1 MLNIQTEEKE
11 GTIQILIEGRIDN
24 EGTQKFQE
32 NLDDVLN
39 KSGQKI
45 SLDLSKLEFIN
56 SSGIGKLLIFYK
68 KARHSGIETEING
81 ISEELFSL
89 FRAIRL
95 DKLITIK
102 R

>member
-1 MLNIQTEEKE
+1 MLNIQTEEKD
-11 GTIQILIEGRIDN
+11 GKIKVILEGRIDN
-24 EGTQKFQE
+24 EGIQTFQE
-32 NLDDVLN
+32 GLDSVLE
-39 KSGQKI
+39 KSSEKI
-45 SLDLSKLEFIN
+45 TLDLSKLEFIN

-68 KARHSGIETEING
+68 KAGHSGTETAIEG

>member
-1 MLNIQTEEKE
+1 MLNIQTEEKN
-11 GTIQILIEGRIDN
+11 GTIQMSIEGRIDN
-24 EGTQKFQE
+24 EGIQKFQE
-32 NLDDVLN
+32 NLDEVLN
-39 KSGQKI
+39 KSGEKI
-45 SLDLSKLEFIN
+45 QLDLSKLDFIN
-56 SSGIGKLLIFYK
+56 SSGILLIFYK
-68 KARHSGIETEING
+68 KARHSGIETEIKG

>member
-1 MLNIQTEEKE
+1 MLDIKVEQKE
-11 GTIQILIEGRIDN
+11 GLVTMFLEGRIDN
-24 EGTQKFQE
+24 EGTQSFQDGLNSLLE
-32 NLDDVLN
+32 IKKEKVVLN
-39 KSGQKI
+39 F
-45 SLDLSKLEFIN
+45 SKLEFIN

-68 KARHSGIETEING
+68 KTDQSGAETEIDG

-95 DKLITIK
+95 DKLIKIK

>member
-1 MLNIQTEEKE
+1 MLNIQTEEKD
-11 GTIQILIEGRIDN
+11 GKIKVLLEGRIDN
-24 EGTQKFQE
+24 EGLQIFQE
-32 NLDDVLN
+32 GLDAVLEKN
-39 KSGQKI
+39 KGKI
-45 SLDLSKLEFIN
+45 TLDLSKLEFTN

-68 KARHSGIETEING
+68 KAGHSGTETEIEG

>member
-1 MLNIQTEEKE
+1 MLKIQTEEKE
-11 GTIQILIEGRIDN
+11 GKILISLEGRIDN
-24 EGTQKFQE
+24 EGAPIFQE
-32 NLDDVLN
+32 NLNGVLE
-39 KSGQKI
+39 KKGEKI
-45 SLDLSKLEFIN
+45 TLDLSKLEFIN

-68 KARHSGIETEING
+68 KARSTGIEMEIEG

>member
-1 MLNIQTEEKE
+1 MLNIQIKE
-11 GTIQILIEGRIDN
+11 NDGIIEVLIEGRIDN
-24 EGTQKFQE
+24 EGTQQFQDS
-32 NLDDVLN
+32 LDEVLN
-39 KSGQKI
+39 KSGNKI
-45 SLDLSKLEFIN
+45 TLDLTKLEFIN

-95 DKLITIK
+95 DKLIVIK
-102 R
+102 K